1 MRLLIENLSAG
12 YGRIRVLHGISVNVD
27 QGGSVGF
34 FGPNGHG
41 KTTLLRS
48 ISGIIPVE
56 QGVINFAGQDM
67 RCKSSHEIVDAGLI
81 HVPQGSTLLPRMTV
95 IETLTLGAF
104 PNHAWVQRNNKLQEV
119 FEIFPRLAERRHQN
133 CNTLSG
139 GERQMTAIGVGLMGC
154 PKLLMLDEPTLGLAP
169 RIRQELAE
177 QIGRVAQT
185 GVTLVIVDQDVDLLL
200 KLCPRL
206 YLIEQG
212 TVSLEI
218 KDRDELSHQDVI
230 NRYFGNAA

>member
-1 MRLLIENLSAG
+1 
-12 YGRIRVLHGISVNVD
+12 VLHGISINVD
-27 QGGSVGF
+27 QGSSVGL

-67 RCKSSHEIVDAGLI
+67 RCKSSHQIVDAGLI

-119 FEIFPRLAERRHQN
+119 FDIFPRLAERRHQN

-139 GERQMTAIGVGLMGC
+139 GERQMAAIGVGLMGC

>member
-1 MRLLIENLSAG
+1 MRLSVENLSAG
-12 YGRIRVLHGISVNVD
+12 YGRIRVLHGISINVD
-27 QGGSVGF
+27 QGSSVGL

-67 RCKSSHEIVDAGLI
+67 RCKSSHQIVDAGLI

-119 FEIFPRLAERRHQN
+119 FDIFPRLAERRHQN

-139 GERQMTAIGVGLMGC
+139 GERQMAAIGVGLMGC